1 MEQRGGFYVVTWER
15 LSDLL
20 GQLGEKD
27 VKVIDRRQGF
37 ELCRLEGIEK
47 IVIGSYIK
55 AGETFATDVKVLDAG
70 TKKLLRSAGSKGE
83 GVSSIINSQIDELTR
98 EISSGMA
105 TALKADADAEAPI
118 ADVTTSSIEAYKY
131 YLEGRENYD
140 KFNDLEALRVLE
152 KAVEIDPDF
161 AMAYYYM
168 AWANAS
174 LKNSEARDAA
184 LKKAKALSHK
194 ATEKERLRIEESFA
208 RVIENAP
215 EKSFRLLRQ
224 IAERYPKEKEIAYD
238 LGTRYQATGDFDQAI
253 KELRSALELDPDY
266 GLAHNQLGYAYLDTG
281 DYAKAVEH
289 LRKICGFKPGRGQS
303 AGFSG

>member
-1 MEQRGGFYVVTWER
+1 MPTTEKTAPKRTPLTSREITLQFNMKKLLRPAVAAGRRDRGGHAGLAPGARNPAAAARIANSIAVISFENQTGDASFDYLQKAIPDLLITSLERRGGLYVATWER
-15 LSDLL
+15 MQDLL

-152 KAVEIDPDF
+152 KAVEID
-161 AMAYYYM
+161 
-168 AWANAS
+168 
-174 LKNSEARDAA
+174 
-184 LKKAKALSHK
+184 
-194 ATEKERLRIEESFA
+194 RILPWPITTWLGRM
-208 RVIENAP
+208 RV
-215 EKSFRLLRQ
+215 
-224 IAERYPKEKEIAYD
+224 
-238 LGTRYQATGDFDQAI
+238 
-253 KELRSALELDPDY
+253 
-266 GLAHNQLGYAYLDTG
+266 
-281 DYAKAVEH
+281 
-289 LRKICGFKPGRGQS
+289 
-303 AGFSG
+303 